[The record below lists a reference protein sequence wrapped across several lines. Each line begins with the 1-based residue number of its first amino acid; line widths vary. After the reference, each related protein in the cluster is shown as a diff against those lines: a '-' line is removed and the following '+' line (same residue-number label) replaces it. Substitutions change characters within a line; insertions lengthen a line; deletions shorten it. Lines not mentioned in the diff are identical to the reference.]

1 MDRTNQSHN
10 FSQRT
15 EVTTSFTLI
24 PTYGPRWSLC
34 EYMDLARE
42 LSGSPFTVGVV
53 EKEPATNPQETS
65 NTDLGPPLIS
75 VRVPK
80 SGGPRASRLFFGSW
94 TFLVSVSL
102 LILLLLFPY

>member
-1 MDRTNQSHN
+1 MDRTKPSHN

-15 EVTTSFTLI
+15 EVTTSITLMVLE
-24 PTYGPRWSLC
+24 GAFVS
-34 EYMDLARE
+34 MDLALE

-53 EKEPATNPQETS
+53 EKEPPTNPQETP

-75 VRVPK
+75 VCVPK
-80 SGGPRASRLFFGSW
+80 SGGLSASRLFFGSW
-94 TFLVSVSL
+94 TSLVSVSF